1 MLLYFH
7 IVAGGKHLVT
17 ESYTEFLTKKQ
28 TLYRKGVQKFGSNID
43 IEKIQL
49 KTCFVWFYPVSQGV
63 PAIIWQGLFSIDAT
77 LISKC
82 VCRSFMNFI
91 TATLCL

>member
-1 MLLYFH
+1 MLLNFH

-49 KTCFVWFYPVSQGV
+49 KLRCSRYYLARTIFY
-63 PAIIWQGLFSIDAT
+63 
-77 LISKC
+77 
-82 VCRSFMNFI
+82 RS
-91 TATLCL
+91 